1 MIQDKKVLAVIAA
14 RGGSKGLRGKNLR
27 EAGGKPLI
35 AWSIEAGRGSR
46 YIDRLVL
53 STDDDEIMAVARD
66 WECEV
71 PFRRPD
77 DLAGDEARIEDALI
91 HALDTIG
98 DDFDYLVLLQATS
111 PLRTSGD
118 IDACLE
124 RCLETGAPALV
135 SVSEAG
141 KSPYWMYGLDA
152 DGRMRPLLEGRYSRR
167 QDLPAV
173 YAVNGG
179 GLRGRDRLVPAQCN
193 LHFSRNPRLRHAGRT
208 LGGRG
213 QRDRHAHRPGDPVVG
228 IVERRTI
235 CRLI

>member
-14 RGGSKGLRGKNLR
+14 RGGSKGLRRKNLR
-27 EAGGKPLI
+27 ETGGKPLI

-53 STDDDEIMAVARD
+53 SSDDDEIMAVARE
-66 WECEV
+66 WECDV

-77 DLAGDEARIEDALI
+77 GLAGDEARIEDALI
-91 HALDTIG
+91 HALVTIG

-124 RCLETGAPALV
+124 RCLETGAPAMI

-141 KSPYWMYGLDA
+141 KSPFWMYGLDA
-152 DGRMRPLLEGRYSRR
+152 DGRMQPLLEGRYSRR
-167 QDLPAV
+167 QDLPTA
-173 YAVNGG
+173 YAVNGAVYVAETGWFRRNSTFVSDETRAYVMPAERSVDVDAEIDMLTVEAILSSG
-179 GLRGRDRLVPAQCN
+179 G
-193 LHFSRNPRLRHAGRT
+193 SKTKRT
-208 LGGRG
+208 M
-213 QRDRHAHRPGDPVVG
+213 
-228 IVERRTI
+228 E
-235 CRLI
+235 